1 MKNVIAGLEEGLR
14 NIAQAIPPAN
24 AVPDVESTDDGKV
37 LKATYSGGEGSYDW
51 EDASGVDMTG
61 AQAGQVLTA
70 VADGGGNLV
79 QGWTTPSGGLPST
92 SGNSNK
98 VLKVNNAGS
107 GVDWVTLLPFRYVA
121 MEFNLTDMTYDDK
134 SGMYG
139 ITLYPQDNYGDN
151 IIASEYATAVFQDI
165 YGLTSANP
173 TAKRVDASAFDFEF
187 EGAGQIWAFLDSTAY
202 TALSTAGCSKVK
214 FFWIIPKSW

>member
-1 MKNVIAGLEEGLR
+1 MYNVTSVKEAGAIVAALEDIKNAMEGGYPEPTS
-14 NIAQAIPPAN
+14 ATQ
-24 AVPDVESTDDGKV
+24 GQV
-37 LKATYSGGEGSYDW
+37 LTADGEGGADW

-70 VADGGGNLV
+70 VEDGGGNLV
-79 QGWTTPSGGLPST
+79 QGWTTPSGGLPAT
-92 SGNSNK
+92 AGNSNK

-121 MEFNLTDMTYDDK
+121 MQFNLTDMEYNDK
-134 SGMYG
+134 SGVYG
-139 ITLYPQDNYGDN
+139 ITLYPQDNYGSN
-151 IIASEYATAVFQDI
+151 IIALDYATAVFQDI

-187 EGAGQIWAFLDSTAY
+187 EGAGQIWAYLDSTAY
-202 TALSTAGCSKVK
+202 TALSTAGCEKVK